1 MDKARTSMKLLLKT
15 RASSTDESS
24 GGTPLTLTIITQNLK
39 VTNGVKNSKLGIRLT
54 LMITPEYGT
63 NQRSKTRSTGR
74 TLITLQGHR
83 LWSIRLAS
91 VPLIQRETKKITRAI
106 DTSDGLRPSMSGYQ
120 PTALVYKR

>member
-91 VPLIQRETKKITRAI
+91 VPLIQKETKKITRAI
-106 DTSDGLRPSMSGYQ
+106 DTSGGLRPSMSGYQ

>member
-39 VTNGVKNSKLGIRLT
+39 ATNGVKNSKLGIRSMLT
-54 LMITPEYGT
+54 ITPEYGT

-91 VPLIQRETKKITRAI
+91 VPLIQK
-106 DTSDGLRPSMSGYQ
+106 
-120 PTALVYKR
+120 